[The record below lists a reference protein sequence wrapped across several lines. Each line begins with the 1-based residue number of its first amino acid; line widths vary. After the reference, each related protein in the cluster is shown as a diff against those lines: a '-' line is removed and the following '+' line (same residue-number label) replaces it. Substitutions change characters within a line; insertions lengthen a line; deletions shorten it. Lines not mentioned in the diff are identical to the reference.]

1 MNSKKLH
8 TATFMNPDTNQN
20 VKQKLYD
27 FLKDFDPMELK
38 YSVEPERVFS
48 DKHNRLIPFE
58 LRDILIR
65 YDGIYGMET
74 LNKETYSAISEN
86 LRLVYGSSDVVENDI
101 KIFNLT
107 EKKMLGQFLAIPLLE
122 KMFDEDYFNFEWD
135 MHVSQNFREHR
146 NDYQRDHFIHQI
158 RDMYSMLILLGE
170 HGFYEASLKILSDR
184 SISKISWY
192 TQQKLTEFFHNRR
205 GVYSTLETLYPNL
218 KEYIDNNESIS
229 QSTKQKY
236 ASMESYAENYF
247 MKYVIYASSILSALF
262 HDMGYPICH
271 FLSVRNRTSAYNPTM
286 YMYTRNE
293 VESFDHIA
301 SLLSSSLLFTIMSRE
316 EIKSSMQV
324 KDSGKYNHGAY
335 SAIAFLMQFYNS
347 GIIFSLPEEKQCAI
361 ELAAVA
367 IYNHTLEYKISRKNT
382 KKFFYQP
389 LFKQNPISFIL
400 RLCDDLQEW
409 GRRYFEVSTES
420 DIPICSFCLTP
431 SIFNHQK
438 DKTVYR
444 CLCSKNTTYNN
455 PNACNSFRFKNFY
468 NRKLYLV
475 STSDYMTSYLINVE
489 GGKKALCFHINYD
502 YYRLLNVTRINHTYA
517 KFRLSELNDLKK
529 LLKNQDFI
537 STLGF
542 DYIYLD
548 YFMTSN
554 PITIKTK
561 ILEKFI
567 CCIHDEI
574 CVDKDDISNVNL
586 DQIVTHINNYVD
598 TISEDKQMKIEMES
612 ELYNLLDDK
621 VFEFYKNVLI
631 EVIELRDNF
640 RHCKV
645 DLEKVKN
652 SAESFINKMI
662 MKEKN
667 TSDYYKQIM
676 TNLLLDTFEQYS
688 KETIIYQ
695 SNGEDMVETFID
707 TEKYY
712 NQYSPNKY
720 SGEAFYNSVRAY
732 CNSENEFNC
741 YNCIDGVGDPIKYIN
756 YFSDLYLFEMMNRII
771 QEHDLE
777 IFKSPQNDELSQA
790 Q

>member
-1 MNSKKLH
+1 MNTPKLH
-8 TATFMNPDTNQN
+8 TASFINPKIDQN
-20 VKQKLYD
+20 VEQKLYD

-65 YDGIYGMET
+65 YDGIYGLDT

-86 LRLVYGSSDVVENDI
+86 LRLVYGSSYVVENDI

-107 EKKMLGQFLAIPLLE
+107 EKKMLGQYLAIPLLE

-158 RDMYSMLILLGE
+158 RDMYSMMILLGE
-170 HGFYEASLKILSDR
+170 HGFYEASLKILGDR
-184 SISKISWY
+184 SISKISSY
-192 TQQKLTEFFHNRR
+192 TQQKLTEFLHNRK
-205 GVYSTLETLYPNL
+205 GVYSTLEDVYPEL
-218 KEYIDNNESIS
+218 KIHIDNDETIS
-229 QSTKQKY
+229 KATKQKY
-236 ASMESYAENYF
+236 DSMKSYAENYF

-316 EIKSSMQV
+316 EIKSSMQI
-324 KDSGKYNHGAY
+324 KESGKYNHGAY

-361 ELAAVA
+361 ELAAIA

-382 KKFFYQP
+382 KKLFYQP
-389 LFKQNPISFIL
+389 LFRQNPISFIL

-431 SIFNHQK
+431 SIFNYQE
-438 DKTVYR
+438 DKIIYR
-444 CLCSKNTTYNN
+444 CLCSGNTTHNN
-455 PNACNSFRFKNFY
+455 QNACNSFRFKNSY
-468 NRKLYLV
+468 NRELYLV

-537 STLGF
+537 STLDF

-567 CCIHDEI
+567 CNILNKD
-574 CVDKDDISNVNL
+574 CVDIGDLSNVDL
-586 DQIVTHINNYVD
+586 DQIVNHINNYVD
-598 TISEDKQMKIEMES
+598 TINENNRMKIEMES
-612 ELYNLLDDK
+612 ELYNLLDNE
-621 VFEFYKNVLI
+621 VFEFYKTVLV
-631 EVIELRDNF
+631 EVIRLRDIF
-640 RHCKV
+640 RHCEV
-645 DLEKVKN
+645 DLKEVKN
-652 SAESFINKMI
+652 TANSFINDMI
-662 MKEKN
+662 MKDKN

-688 KETIIYQ
+688 KEIVIYQ
-695 SNGEDMVETFID
+695 DNGEDIVEPFVD
-707 TEKYY
+707 TKKYY

-720 SGEAFYNSVRAY
+720 SGEALYNSVRAY
-732 CNSENEFNC
+732 CNSENDFNC
-741 YNCIDGVGDPIKYIN
+741 YNCIDAIGDPIKYIS

-771 QEHDLE
+771 QEHYLE
-777 IFKSPQNDELSQA
+777 KFKSSKKDELS
-790 Q
+790 

>member
-8 TATFMNPDTNQN
+8 TATFMNFETNQN

-38 YSVEPERVFS
+38 YSVEPERIFT
-48 DKHNRLIPFE
+48 DKRNRLIPFE

-65 YDGIYGMET
+65 YDCIYGLNT

-86 LRLVYGSSDVVENDI
+86 LHLVYGSSDVVENDI

-107 EKKMLGQFLAIPLLE
+107 EKKMLGQYLAIPLLE

-170 HGFYEASLKILSDR
+170 HGFYEASLKILGNR
-184 SISKISWY
+184 SISKISSY
-192 TQQKLTEFFHNRR
+192 TQQKLAEFLHNRK
-205 GVYSTLETLYPNL
+205 GVYSTLEDVYPML
-218 KEYIDNNESIS
+218 KKHIDNNETIS
-229 QSTKQKY
+229 KTTKQKY
-236 ASMESYAENYF
+236 DNMKSYAENYF

-262 HDMGYPICH
+262 HDMCYPICH

-324 KDSGKYNHGAY
+324 KESGKYNHGAY
-335 SAIAFLMQFYNS
+335 SAIAFLIQFYNS

-367 IYNHTLEYKISRKNT
+367 IYNHTLEYKISRNNT

-420 DIPICSFCLTP
+420 DIPICSCCLTP
-431 SIFNHQK
+431 SIFNYRK
-438 DKTVYR
+438 DKIIYR
-444 CLCSKNTTYNN
+444 CLCSNKTTHNN
-455 PNACNSFRFKNFY
+455 QNACNSFRFKNFY

-537 STLGF
+537 STLDF

-554 PITIKTK
+554 PITIKIK

-567 CCIHDEI
+567 CYILDKI
-574 CVDKDDISNVNL
+574 YVDKDDISNVYL
-586 DQIVTHINNYVD
+586 DEIVNHINNYVYS
-598 TISEDKQMKIEMES
+598 INEDKQMKIEKKS
-612 ELYNLLDDK
+612 KLYNLLDDE

-631 EVIELRDNF
+631 EVIELRDIF
-640 RHCKV
+640 RNDKV
-645 DLEKVKN
+645 DLKKVKN
-652 SAESFINKMI
+652 SADSFINKMI
-662 MKEKN
+662 MKDKN

-688 KETIIYQ
+688 KEIIIYQ
-695 SNGEDMVETFID
+695 SNGEDIVETFID

-712 NQYSPNKY
+712 NQYSPNEY
-720 SGEAFYNSVRAY
+720 SGDALYNSVRAY

-741 YNCIDGVGDPIKYIN
+741 YNCVDITGDPIKYIS
-756 YFSDLYLFEMMNRII
+756 YFSDLYLFEIMNRII

-777 IFKSPQNDELSQA
+777 IFKSPQNDELS
-790 Q
+790 